1 MAQDGGGKK
10 PSGEGTGVK
19 IFEDVVI
26 ILTAF
31 ALGITLLYPR
41 QKWTGQV
48 WGVLLAAMLVV
59 LFFRVARLLKGRNAG
74 PEKESEETIEV

>member
-1 MAQDGGGKK
+1 MVQDGGGNK
-10 PSGEGTGVK
+10 PSGEGPGVK

-59 LFFRVARLLKGRNAG
+59 LFLRVARLLKSRRSEAR
-74 PEKESEETIEV
+74 KESEETIEV